1 MQERHLYEYAVIRL
15 VPRVERGEYINIGV
29 VLYCKSL
36 KTLDC
41 VFHLNNAR
49 ISALFPDLDLEE
61 VEGHLL
67 SFQKICQG
75 TPDSGL
81 IGSQDLASRFRWLTA
96 RRSTILQASEIHP
109 GYCQQGKDAL
119 NKIFNEMVAMW

>member
-1 MQERHLYEYAVIRL
+1 MQEKHLYEYAVIRL

-36 KTLDC
+36 KTLDF
-41 VFHLNNAR
+41 VFQMNKSR
-49 ISALFPDLDLEE
+49 ILALFPEVDLEE
-61 VEGHLL
+61 VESHLL

-81 IGSQDLASRFRWLTA
+81 IGSQDYASRFRWLTA
-96 RRSTILQASEIHP
+96 RRSTIIQASEIHP
-109 GYCQQGKDAL
+109 GYCKQPKDAL
-119 NKIFNEMVAMW
+119 NKIFNEMVLM

>member
-1 MQERHLYEYAVIRL
+1 MQENHLYEYAVIRL
-15 VPRVERGEYINIGV
+15 VPRVERGEYINVGV

-36 KTLDC
+36 KTLDF
-41 VFHLNNAR
+41 VFQINKNR
-49 ISALFPDLDLEE
+49 ILSLFPEVDLEE
-61 VEGHLL
+61 VESHLL

-96 RRSTILQASEIHP
+96 RRSTIIQASEIHP
-109 GYCQQGKDAL
+109 GYCQQPTAAL
-119 NKIFNEMVAMW
+119 NKIFEEMVLM

>member
-1 MQERHLYEYAVIRL
+1 MQEKHLYEYAVIRL
-15 VPRVERGEYINIGV
+15 VPRVERGEYINIGL

-36 KTLDC
+36 KTLDF
-41 VFHLNNAR
+41 VFQINKSR
-49 ISALFPDLDLEE
+49 ILSLFPEVDLEE
-61 VEGHLL
+61 VESHLL

-96 RRSTILQASEIHP
+96 RRSTIIQASEIHP
-109 GYCQQGKDAL
+109 GYCQQPTAAL
-119 NKIFNEMVAMW
+119 NKIFEEMVLM

>member
-1 MQERHLYEYAVIRL
+1 MQEKHLYEYAVIRL

-36 KTLDC
+36 KTIDF
-41 VFHLNNAR
+41 VFQINKLR
-49 ISALFPDLDLEE
+49 ILALFPEVDLEE
-61 VEGHLL
+61 VESHLL
-67 SFQKICQG
+67 SFQKICLG

-96 RRSTILQASEIHP
+96 RRSTIIQASEIHP
-109 GYCQQGKDAL
+109 GYCQQPIAAL
-119 NKIFNEMVAMW
+119 NKIFEEMVLM